1 MLSLLLKRD
10 CVFSWNKLHTQVF
23 DREFQSYEEETECL
37 GFGVG
42 GVNLGKVMCA
52 GGGMEEQTVERKK
65 TFAMFVSW
73 VDLLELESST

>member
-10 CVFSWNKLHTQVF
+10 CVFSWNKMHTQVF
-23 DREFQSYEEETECL
+23 DREFKSYQEEPECL

-52 GGGMEEQTVERKK
+52 GGGMEEQTVGRKNICY
-65 TFAMFVSW
+65 VC
-73 VDLLELESST
+73 ELGSLVRIRI